1 MNTQTLIS
9 GISDI
14 VPVFRPVNFGADF
27 NNLDPQWVSGF
38 VSGEGCFTS
47 PSSSLQE
54 GVK

>member
-27 NNLDPQWVSGF
+27 NNLDPQ
-38 VSGEGCFTS
+38 
-47 PSSSLQE
+47 
-54 GVK
+54 